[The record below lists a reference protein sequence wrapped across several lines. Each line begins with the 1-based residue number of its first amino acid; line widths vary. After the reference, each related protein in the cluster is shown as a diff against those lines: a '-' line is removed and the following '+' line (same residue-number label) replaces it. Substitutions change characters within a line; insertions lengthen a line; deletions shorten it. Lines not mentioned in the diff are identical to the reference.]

1 MNIKQ
6 LLKNTLVISFSALFC
21 VTALAQEA
29 APESAAAATSA
40 PAAPAEP
47 VTGYQGMLPYIQENA
62 ALRKEARKKY
72 GAEKSRKKSKKSH
85 SKTASKKKSRSSA
98 SVKKSTGK
106 KAKSA
111 KKKSPGTSRV
121 SGQGS
126 P

>member
-21 VTALAQEA
+21 VTALAQETTPPA
-29 APESAAAATSA
+29 TPPAESASA
-40 PAAPAEP
+40 SPTEP

-62 ALRKEARKKY
+62 AIRKEAKKKY

-85 SKTASKKKSRSSA
+85 SKTASKKKNRSSA

-106 KAKSA
+106 KAKST
-111 KKKSPGTSRV
+111 KKKSPGTGSV
-121 SGQGS
+121 TGQGS